1 MQKGKGLTSDVISL
15 LAQLQAS
22 GAMMHLKGM
31 LHGIEKEGLRVTP
44 TGELA
49 QTDHPHGLGSA
60 LTHPHITTDY
70 SEALLEFITPVFTE
84 PDDALAFLQTL
95 HQFAYT
101 QLGDDVIWSGSMPCH
116 IQSAAAIPIA
126 RYGESNVG
134 KLKHIYRVGLE
145 HRYGKMMQTIAGI
158 HYNFSLPD
166 SFFEALQKLQ
176 GNQESLQAFRSA
188 AYFRLIRNFRRHS
201 WLLLYLFGASPALC
215 DSFMEGKPHQLERL
229 NEHTLYLPYATSLR
243 MSDLGYSNRA
253 QSALHI
259 CFNHL
264 SSYTH
269 SLYRAIHT
277 PYTPYEKIGVKV
289 DGQYRQLNSN
299 ILQIENEYYSD
310 IRPKRVTLPG
320 EKPLQALQ
328 QRGVEY
334 IEVRNTDINPLLP
347 LGIDATQACFMD
359 AFLVSCLLSSADEI
373 SDAECEMISDN
384 LQAVVTRGREP
395 GLVLETLE
403 GKVSLKDAGLA
414 CINTLIQTAKALDQ
428 LHSTTRYSDAV
439 SAQIAKLE
447 DSTLTPSAQVLSA
460 LTASGLGHTQWLL
473 QQSAQHQQ
481 ALMAEPLSEEQINT
495 LQGAAQKSWLQ
506 QRGIE
511 AEDTLDFDT
520 YLQAYL
526 DS

>member
-22 GAMMHLKGM
+22 GAIMHLKGI

-44 TGELA
+44 NGELA
-49 QTDHPHGLGSA
+49 QTDHPEGLGSA

-84 PDDALAFLQTL
+84 PRDALAFLQTL

-101 QLGDDVIWSGSMPCH
+101 QMDNELVWGGSMPCH
-116 IQSAAAIPIA
+116 IDSAAAIPIA
-126 RYGESNVG
+126 RYGTSNVG
-134 KLKHIYRVGLE
+134 QLKHIYRVGLE

-176 GNQESLQAFRSA
+176 NNHESLQAFRSA

-269 SLYRAIHT
+269 SLHRAIHT
-277 PYTPYEKIGVKV
+277 PYPSYEKIGIKV

-320 EKPLQALQ
+320 EKPLHALQ

-347 LGIDATQACFMD
+347 LGMDEEQACFMD

-373 SDAECEMISDN
+373 SDAECDMISDN

-395 GLVLETLE
+395 GLMLETTEGKISLKEAGNLCLETLTE
-403 GKVSLKDAGLA
+403 
-414 CINTLIQTAKALDQ
+414 TANALDQ
-428 LHSTTRYSDAV
+428 LHNTTRYSAAV
-439 SAQIAKLE
+439 NAQSAKLE
-447 DSTLTPSAQVLSA
+447 DSTLTPSAQVLTA
-460 LTASGLGHTQWLL
+460 LQASGLGHTQWLL
-473 QQSAQHQQ
+473 QQSIKHQQ
-481 ALMAEPLSEEQINT
+481 AFMAEGLTDEQLT
-495 LQGAAQKSWLQ
+495 SLTAAAQKSWLQ
-506 QRGIE
+506 QRSIE
-511 AEDTLDFDT
+511 AEDNLDFDT
-520 YLQAYL
+520 YLQEYL
-526 DS
+526 AR